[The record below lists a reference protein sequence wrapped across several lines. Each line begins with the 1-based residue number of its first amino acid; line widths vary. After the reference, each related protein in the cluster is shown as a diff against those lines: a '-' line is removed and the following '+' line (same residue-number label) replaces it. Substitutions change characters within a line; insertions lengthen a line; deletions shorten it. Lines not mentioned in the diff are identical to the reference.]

1 VDTSTLVMSYMV
13 LREGSVRSVARK
25 LNRPVST
32 VSDAISRLEQ
42 VLAIPLVSRSNGV
55 LVKSLVAD
63 GVADAIGEMVASLRE
78 LIAIVDDGPAA
89 SNDMSGEP
97 DMAVI
102 DWLVAHSVSCSVLER
117 FVEIIRVGSIRRAA
131 GELHI
136 GQPQLSRQ
144 IAHLEAVLGQALL
157 SRHTGGCLPTVAG
170 EAVYGFAV
178 TFNERWRALISPA
191 NGRFSR
197 RVKTVHFAT
206 IIPISHETRVAKL
219 LANIVANWSL
229 KRTQHHLF
237 MSCMTSQALM
247 DGMRGKQF
255 DVGLLETP
263 CLDPAFEERPILSS
277 DLAII
282 GPTGFASAIY
292 DGSLSA
298 RFPLAVPS
306 LQSGLRPLANR
317 MMAANGFDHE
327 KWPAGMVEIDSIPI
341 ILSLIIS
348 HGHVGVFP
356 ADAIPK
362 NTEGVEIVVPPNRL
376 PIQFYLLWQPTPLA
390 RAAAAE
396 IIGILGGLADGVSD
410 TLESS

>member
-1 VDTSTLVMSYMV
+1 VDTSTLVMSYLV
-13 LREGSVRSVARK
+13 LRDGSVRAVARK

-42 VLAIPLVSRSNGV
+42 VLAVPLVSRSNGV

-63 GVADAIGEMVASLRE
+63 GVADAVGELVDSLSS
-78 LIAIVDDGPAA
+78 LIAIATP
-89 SNDMSGEP
+89 GESET
-97 DMAVI
+97 DVTE
-102 DWLVAHSVSCSVLER
+102 WLLGHSVSCSVLER
-117 FVEIIRVGSIRRAA
+117 FVEVVRVGSIRRAA
-131 GELHI
+131 SGLHI

-144 IAHLEAVLGQALL
+144 IAHLEAVLGQTLL
-157 SRHTGGCLPTVAG
+157 SRHGGGCLPTVAG
-170 EAVYGFAV
+170 EAMHSFAM

-191 NGRFSR
+191 NIRFSR
-197 RVKTVHFAT
+197 RMKTVHFAT

-219 LANIVANWSL
+219 LANIVAKWNL

-247 DGMRGKQF
+247 DGMRSKQF
-255 DVGLLETP
+255 DIGLLETP
-263 CLDPAFEERPILSS
+263 CMDPAFEERPILSS

-282 GPTGFASAIY
+282 GPTGFASSIY

-298 RFPLAVPS
+298 RYPLAVPS
-306 LQSGLRPLANR
+306 LQSGLRPLADR
-317 MMAANGFDHE
+317 MMAANGFSHE

-348 HGHVGVFP
+348 HGYVGVFP

-390 RAAAAE
+390 RTAAAE
-396 IIGILGGLADGVSD
+396 ITEILGGLPARSHDFI
-410 TLESS
+410 E

>member
-1 VDTSTLVMSYMV
+1 MSYLV
-13 LREGSVRSVARK
+13 LREGSVRAVARK

-42 VLAIPLVSRSNGV
+42 VLAVPLVSRSNGV

-63 GVADAIGEMVASLRE
+63 GVADAVGELVASLSA
-78 LIAIVDDGPAA
+78 LIAIANATPGAPETDAT
-89 SNDMSGEP
+89 E
-97 DMAVI
+97 
-102 DWLVAHSVSCSVLER
+102 WLVGHTVSCSVLER
-117 FVEIIRVGSIRRAA
+117 FVEVVRVGSIRRAA

-144 IAHLEAVLGQALL
+144 IAHLEAVLGQTLL
-157 SRHTGGCLPTVAG
+157 SRHGGGCLPTVAG
-170 EAVYGFAV
+170 ETMYSFAV

-191 NGRFSR
+191 NIRFSR
-197 RVKTVHFAT
+197 RMKTVHFAT

-229 KRTQHHLF
+229 KRTRHHLF

-247 DGMRGKQF
+247 DGMRSKQF
-255 DVGLLETP
+255 DIGLLETP
-263 CLDPAFEERPILSS
+263 CMDPAFEERPILTS

-298 RFPLAVPS
+298 RYPLAVPS
-306 LQSGLRPLANR
+306 LQSGLRPLADR
-317 MMAANGFDHE
+317 MMAANGFNHE

-356 ADAIPK
+356 ADAIPR

-376 PIQFYLLWQPTPLA
+376 PILFYLLWQPTPLA

-396 IIGILGGLADGVSD
+396 ITEILG
-410 TLESS
+410 TLPAVTPS

>member
-1 VDTSTLVMSYMV
+1 
-13 LREGSVRSVARK
+13 VRAVARK
-25 LNRPVST
+25 LARPVST
-32 VSDAISRLEQ
+32 VSDAIARLEQ
-42 VLAIPLVSRSNGV
+42 VLAVPLVSRSNGV

-63 GVADAIGEMVASLRE
+63 GVADAVGELVDSLSC
-78 LIAIVDDGPAA
+78 LIAIANTTPGALETDAT
-89 SNDMSGEP
+89 E
-97 DMAVI
+97 
-102 DWLVAHSVSCSVLER
+102 WLVGHSVSCSVLER
-117 FVEIIRVGSIRRAA
+117 FVEVVRVGSIRRAA

-157 SRHTGGCLPTVAG
+157 SRHGGGCLPTVAG
-170 EAVYGFAV
+170 EAMYSFAV

-191 NGRFSR
+191 NIRFSR
-197 RVKTVHFAT
+197 RMKTVHFAT
-206 IIPISHETRVAKL
+206 IIPISHETRVAKV
-219 LANIVANWSL
+219 LANVVANWSL
-229 KRTQHHLF
+229 KRTRHHLF

-247 DGMRGKQF
+247 DGMRSKQF
-255 DVGLLETP
+255 DIGLLETS
-263 CLDPAFEERPILSS
+263 CLDPAFEERPILTS

-298 RFPLAVPS
+298 RYPLAVPS
-306 LQSGLRPLANR
+306 LQSGLRPLADR
-317 MMAANGFDHE
+317 MMAANGFAHE

-356 ADAIPK
+356 ADAIPR

-376 PIQFYLLWQPTPLA
+376 PILFYLLWQPTPLA

-396 IIGILGGLADGVSD
+396 ITEILGTLPMGQNDG
-410 TLESS
+410 

>member
-1 VDTSTLVMSYMV
+1 VDTSTLVMSYLV
-13 LREGSVRSVARK
+13 LREGSVRAVARK

-42 VLAIPLVSRSNGV
+42 VLAVPLVSRSNGV

-63 GVADAIGEMVASLRE
+63 GVADAVGELVDSLSC
-78 LIAIVDDGPAA
+78 LIAIANTTPGALETDAT
-89 SNDMSGEP
+89 E
-97 DMAVI
+97 
-102 DWLVAHSVSCSVLER
+102 WLVGHSVSCSVLER
-117 FVEIIRVGSIRRAA
+117 FVEVVRVGSIRRAA

-157 SRHTGGCLPTVAG
+157 SRHGGGCLPTVAG
-170 EAVYGFAV
+170 EAMYSFAV

-191 NGRFSR
+191 NIRFSR
-197 RVKTVHFAT
+197 RMKTVHFAT
-206 IIPISHETRVAKL
+206 IIPISHETRVAKV
-219 LANIVANWSL
+219 LANVVANWSL
-229 KRTQHHLF
+229 KRTRHHLF

-247 DGMRGKQF
+247 DGMRSKQF
-255 DVGLLETP
+255 DIGLLETS
-263 CLDPAFEERPILSS
+263 CLDPAFEERPILTS

-298 RFPLAVPS
+298 RYPLAVPS
-306 LQSGLRPLANR
+306 LQSGLRPLADR
-317 MMAANGFDHE
+317 MMAANGFAHE

-356 ADAIPK
+356 ADAIPR

-376 PIQFYLLWQPTPLA
+376 PILFYLLWQPTPLA

-396 IIGILGGLADGVSD
+396 ITEILG
-410 TLESS
+410 TLPMGQNE

>member
-25 LNRPVST
+25 LSRPVST
-32 VSDAISRLEQ
+32 VSDAVSRLEQ
-42 VLAIPLVSRSNGV
+42 VLAVPLVSRSNGV

-63 GVADAIGEMVASLRE
+63 GVADAIGEMVASLYN
-78 LIAIVDDGPAA
+78 LIAIASAVPAPSSSEDGEL
-89 SNDMSGEP
+89 DMG
-97 DMAVI
+97 AVE
-102 DWLVAHSVSCSVLER
+102 WLVGHSVSCSVLER
-117 FVEIIRVGSIRRAA
+117 FVEVVRVGSIRRAA
-131 GELHI
+131 GELHV

-144 IAHLEAVLGQALL
+144 IAHLETVLGQTLL
-157 SRHTGGCLPTVAG
+157 SRHGGGCLPTVAG
-170 EAVYGFAV
+170 EAVYSFAV
-178 TFNERWRALISPA
+178 SFNERWRALISPA
-191 NGRFSR
+191 NVRFSR
-197 RVKTVHFAT
+197 RMKTVHFAT

-219 LANIVANWSL
+219 LANIVAKWSL
-229 KRTQHHLF
+229 KRTRHHLF

-247 DGMRGKQF
+247 DGMRSKQF
-255 DVGLLETP
+255 DIGMLETP

-292 DGSLSA
+292 DGSLSS
-298 RFPLAVPS
+298 RYPLAVPS
-306 LQSGLRPLANR
+306 LQSGLRPLTEK
-317 MMAANGFDHE
+317 MMAANGFNHE
-327 KWPAGMVEIDSIPI
+327 KWPAGLVELDSIPI

-348 HGHVGVFP
+348 HGHIGVFP
-356 ADAIPK
+356 ADAIPR

-396 IIGILGGLADGVSD
+396 ISEILI
-410 TLESS
+410 TLPSRNPF

>member
-13 LREGSVRSVARK
+13 LREGSVRAVARK
-25 LNRPVST
+25 LARPVST

-42 VLAIPLVSRSNGV
+42 VLAVPLVSRSNGV

-63 GVADAIGEMVASLRE
+63 SVADAVGELVDSLSS
-78 LIAIVDDGPAA
+78 LIAIAA
-89 SNDMSGEP
+89 PGNPETDATE
-97 DMAVI
+97 
-102 DWLVAHSVSCSVLER
+102 WLVGHSVSCSVLER
-117 FVEIIRVGSIRRAA
+117 FVEVVRVGSIRRAA

-157 SRHTGGCLPTVAG
+157 SRHGGGCLPTFAG
-170 EAVYGFAV
+170 EAMYSFAV
-178 TFNERWRALISPA
+178 SFNERWRALISPA
-191 NGRFSR
+191 NIRFSR
-197 RVKTVHFAT
+197 RMKTVHFAT
-206 IIPISHETRVAKL
+206 IIPISHETRVAKV

-229 KRTQHHLF
+229 RRTRHHLF
-237 MSCMTSQALM
+237 MSCMTSQALI
-247 DGMRGKQF
+247 DGMRSKQF
-255 DVGLLETP
+255 DIGLLETP
-263 CLDPAFEERPILSS
+263 CMDPAFEERPILSS

-282 GPTGFASAIY
+282 GPTGFASTIY

-298 RFPLAVPS
+298 RYPLAVPS
-306 LQSGLRPLANR
+306 LQSGLRPLADR
-317 MMAANGFDHE
+317 MMAANGFTHE
-327 KWPAGMVEIDSIPI
+327 KWPAGIVEIDSIPI

-356 ADAIPK
+356 ADAIPR

-376 PIQFYLLWQPTPLA
+376 PILFYLLWQPTPLA

-396 IIGILGGLADGVSD
+396 ITEILG
-410 TLESS
+410 TLPTGSRDPVKSPLNH